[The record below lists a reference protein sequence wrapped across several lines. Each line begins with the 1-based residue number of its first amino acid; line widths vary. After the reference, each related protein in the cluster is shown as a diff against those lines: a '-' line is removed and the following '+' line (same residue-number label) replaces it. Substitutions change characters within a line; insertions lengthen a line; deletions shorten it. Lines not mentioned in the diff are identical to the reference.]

1 MATSRYEWK
10 ILVWDENSKQT
21 NKQILSLAY
30 RRFCHLVAANKVK
43 NCIGLPPDILC
54 KLSFHK
60 RVLLKLSAFLLIITL
75 TLHLNRSTLVMCI
88 MFKGKYLLIAV
99 LALYQGVLLRF
110 WLVDLKEKPSL
121 FKSHIKVYHTKT
133 YRDIYYSQYRL
144 LLTRRCTLYIHVCF
158 WSRKLQNVVIRLK
171 ACWYSVGHAVNL
183 LRIAKVCYA

>member
-1 MATSRYEWK
+1 M
-10 ILVWDENSKQT
+10 
-21 NKQILSLAY
+21 
-30 RRFCHLVAANKVK
+30 K

-75 TLHLNRSTLVMCI
+75 TLPLNRSTLVMCI

-133 YRDIYYSQYRL
+133 YRDICYSQYRL
-144 LLTRRCTLYIHVCF
+144 MMTRRCYIYMYVFEVESSKMLLSDLKRVDILLVMQWICCVLPK
-158 WSRKLQNVVIRLK
+158 SVMRKKN
-171 ACWYSVGHAVNL
+171 GHD
-183 LRIAKVCYA
+183 K